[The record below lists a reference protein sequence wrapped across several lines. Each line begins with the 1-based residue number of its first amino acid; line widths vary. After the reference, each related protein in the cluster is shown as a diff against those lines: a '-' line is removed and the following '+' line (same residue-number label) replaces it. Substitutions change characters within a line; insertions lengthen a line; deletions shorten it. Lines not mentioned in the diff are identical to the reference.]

1 MSWREEKQE
10 ILQSARRILVKAG
23 SAVLTNSE
31 GLDRQ
36 AIENLVD
43 QITDLHKRG
52 IYTVLV
58 TSGAAAAGRAVLKGR
73 TEVRGIPDRQAAA
86 AVGQSRLMHCYDEM
100 FAARGITSAQ
110 ILLTREDLR
119 DRHRFLNARNAFGRL
134 LSWGVIPIVNEN
146 DTVAVQELQFGD
158 NDTLGSL
165 LLNLVE
171 ADLFVNLTSAGGV
184 RSGNPDTDPEAGI
197 MPCIEDVHSLNLT
210 ELCGAKTTV
219 GTGGMYSKLLAAR
232 RAAQLGVP
240 TLILPGREPDV
251 LKRAMAGEELGTW
264 VRSELRGISRRKF
277 WLAYNQVAAGNV
289 HVDSGAAQALRKGG
303 RSLLPAGIT
312 GVDGDFDIGDM
323 VRIIDDL
330 GEPVGVGLSN
340 YAAREMRE
348 IMGCKLSELLTQ
360 DADSQY
366 HEAIHRDNM
375 LIGAVV

>member
-31 GLDRQ
+31 GLDRP

-58 TSGAAAAGRAVLKGR
+58 TSGAAAAGRSVFKGR
-73 TEVRGIPDRQAAA
+73 AEVRGIPDRQAAA

-171 ADLFVNLTSAGGV
+171 ADLFVNLTSAAGV
-184 RSGNPDTDPEAGI
+184 KADNPDRNPDAGI

-210 ELCGAKTTV
+210 DLCGAKTTV

-240 TLILPGREPDV
+240 TLILPGRERDV
-251 LKRAMAGEELGTW
+251 LRRALAGEDLGTW

-277 WLAYNQVAAGNV
+277 WLAYNQVASGSV
-289 HVDSGAAQALRKGG
+289 HVDAGAANALRKGG
-303 RSLLPAGIT
+303 RSLLPAGIV

-323 VRIIDDL
+323 VRIIDPD

-340 YAAREMRE
+340 YNAKEMRE
-348 IMGCKLSELLTQ
+348 SMGRKLSDLSDREV
-360 DADSQY
+360 DNQY
-366 HEAIHRDNM
+366 PEAIHCDNM

>member
-10 ILQSARRILVKAG
+10 IIQAARRILVKAG
-23 SAVLTNSE
+23 SAVLTDSQ
-31 GLDRQ
+31 GLDRP
-36 AIENLVD
+36 AIESLVE
-43 QITDLHKRG
+43 QVSALHKRG
-52 IYTVLV
+52 ICTVLV

-119 DRHRFLNARNAFGRL
+119 DRHRFLNARNAFSRL
-134 LSWGVIPIVNEN
+134 TSWGVIPIVNEN

-171 ADLFVNLTSAGGV
+171 ADLFVNLTSAAGV
-184 RSGNPDTDPEAGI
+184 RADNPDRNPDAGI

-210 ELCGAKTTV
+210 DLCGAKTSV

-251 LKRAMAGEELGTW
+251 LRRAMQGEELGTW

-277 WLAYNQVAAGNV
+277 WLAYNQVASGSV
-289 HVDSGAAQALRKGG
+289 HVDAGAAKALLHKGG
-303 RSLLPAGIT
+303 SLLPG
-312 GVDGDFDIGDM
+312 GVFRVEGSFQQGALIRVLHEGQS
-323 VRIIDDL
+323 L
-330 GEPVGVGLSN
+330 GVGLSN
-340 YAAREMRE
+340 YSAADLKK
-348 IMGCKLSELLTQ
+348 IMGLKRHEVAAILG
-360 DADSQY
+360 DAHY
-366 HEAIHRDNM
+366 PEVIHRDN
-375 LIGAVV
+375 LLLDAAV

>member
-1 MSWREEKQE
+1 MPWREEKQE

-36 AIENLVD
+36 AIANLVD

-58 TSGAAAAGRAVLKGR
+58 TSGAAAAGRAVLEGR

-171 ADLFVNLTSAGGV
+171 ADLFVNLTSAAGV
-184 RSGNPDTDPEAGI
+184 KTDNPDRNPDAGI

-210 ELCGAKTTV
+210 DLCGAKTTV

-251 LKRAMAGEELGTW
+251 LRRALAGEELGTW

-277 WLAYNQVAAGNV
+277 WLAYNQVASGSV
-289 HVDSGAAQALRKGG
+289 HVDAGAAGALRKGG
-303 RSLLPAGIT
+303 RSLLPAGIV

-323 VRIIDDL
+323 VRIIDPD

-340 YAAREMRE
+340 YSAKEMRE
-348 IMGCKLSELLTQ
+348 TMGRKLVDLSDREV
-360 DADSQY
+360 DNQY
-366 HEAIHRDNM
+366 PEAIHCDNM

>member
-1 MSWREEKQE
+1 MSWREEKRE

-23 SAVLTNSE
+23 SAVLTDSE
-31 GLDRQ
+31 GLDRP
-36 AIENLVD
+36 AIEGLVD
-43 QITDLHKRG
+43 QIADLHQRG
-52 IYTVLV
+52 ICTVLV

-134 LSWGVIPIVNEN
+134 ISWGVIPIVNEN

-171 ADLFVNLTSAGGV
+171 ADLFVNLTSAAGV
-184 RSGNPDTDPEAGI
+184 RSDNPDRNPEAGI

-210 ELCGAKTTV
+210 DLCGAKTTV

-251 LKRAMAGEELGTW
+251 LRRALQGEDLGTW

-277 WLAYNQVAAGNV
+277 WLAYNQVASGAV
-289 HVDSGAAQALRKGG
+289 HVDAGAAKALRQGG
-303 RSLLPAGIT
+303 RSLLPAGIVA
-312 GVDGDFDIGDM
+312 VDGDFDIGDM
-323 VRIIDDL
+323 VRIMDPD

-340 YAAREMRE
+340 YSAKETRE
-348 IMGCKLSELLTQ
+348 IMGRKLVDLSAPEV
-360 DADSQY
+360 DNQY
-366 HEAIHRDNM
+366 PEAIHCDNM

>member
-1 MSWREEKQE
+1 MPWREEKQE

-36 AIENLVD
+36 AIANLVD

-171 ADLFVNLTSAGGV
+171 ADLFVNLTSAAGV
-184 RSGNPDTDPEAGI
+184 KADNPDRNPDAGI

-210 ELCGAKTTV
+210 DLCGAKTTV

-251 LKRAMAGEELGTW
+251 LRRALAGEELGTW

-277 WLAYNQVAAGNV
+277 WLAYNQVASGSV
-289 HVDSGAAQALRKGG
+289 HVDAGAAGALRKGG
-303 RSLLPAGIT
+303 RSLLPAGIV

-323 VRIIDDL
+323 VRIIDPD

-340 YAAREMRE
+340 YSAKEMRE
-348 IMGCKLSELLTQ
+348 TMGRKLVDLSDREV
-360 DADSQY
+360 DNQY
-366 HEAIHRDNM
+366 PEAIHCDNM

>member
-36 AIENLVD
+36 AIESLVD
-43 QITDLHKRG
+43 QIAELHKRG
-52 IYTVLV
+52 ICTVLV
-58 TSGAAAAGRAVLKGR
+58 TSGAAAAGRAQLKGLA
-73 TEVRGIPDRQAAA
+73 EVRGIPDRQAAA

-100 FAARGITSAQ
+100 FAARGIITGQ
-110 ILLTREDLR
+110 ILLTRDDLR

-134 LSWGVIPIVNEN
+134 MSWGVIPIVNEN

-171 ADLFVNLTSAGGV
+171 ADLFVNLTSAAGV
-184 RSGNPDTDPEAGI
+184 KSDNPDRNPEAGI

-210 ELCGAKTTV
+210 DLCGAKTTV

-240 TLILPGREPDV
+240 TMILPGREPDV
-251 LKRAMAGEELGTW
+251 LRRALQGEDLGTW

-277 WLAYNQVAAGNV
+277 WLAYNQVASGSV
-289 HVDSGAAQALRKGG
+289 HVDAGAAKALRQGG
-303 RSLLPAGIT
+303 RSLLPAGIAAVE
-312 GVDGDFDIGDM
+312 GEFGIGDM
-323 VRIIDDL
+323 VRIVDPA

-340 YAAREMRE
+340 YSAAEMRE
-348 IMGCKLSELLTQ
+348 TMGRKL
-360 DADSQY
+360 ADLSDPEVDNQY
-366 HEAIHRDNM
+366 PEAIHCDNM

>member
-1 MSWREEKQE
+1 MSWREEKRE

-31 GLDRQ
+31 GLDRA

-43 QITDLHKRG
+43 QVAELHKRG
-52 IYTVLV
+52 ICTILV
-58 TSGAAAAGRAVLKGR
+58 TSGAAAAGRVVLKGR
-73 TEVRGIPDRQAAA
+73 AEVRGIPDRQGAA

-100 FAARGITSAQ
+100 FAARGITTGQ
-110 ILLTREDLR
+110 ILLTRDDLR

-134 LSWGVIPIVNEN
+134 ISWGVIPIVNEN

-171 ADLFVNLTSAGGV
+171 ADLFVNLTSAAGV
-184 RSGNPDTDPEAGI
+184 RADNPDRNPEAGI

-210 ELCGAKTTV
+210 DLCGAKTSV

-251 LKRAMAGEELGTW
+251 LRRALQGEDLGTW

-277 WLAYNQVAAGNV
+277 WLAYNQVASGAV
-289 HVDSGAAQALRKGG
+289 HVDAGAARALRQGG
-303 RSLLPAGIT
+303 RSLLPAGIVA
-312 GVDGDFDIGDM
+312 VDGDFDIGDM
-323 VRIIDDL
+323 LRIMDPD

-340 YAAREMRE
+340 YSGKELREV
-348 IMGCKLSELLTQ
+348 MGRKL
-360 DADSQY
+360 ADLPALEADNQY
-366 HEAIHRDNM
+366 PEAIHCDNM

>member
-10 ILQSARRILVKAG
+10 IIQSARRILVKAG
-23 SAVLTNSE
+23 SAVLTDSQ
-31 GLDRQ
+31 GLDRP
-36 AIENLVD
+36 AIESVVE
-43 QITDLHKRG
+43 QVAALHKRG
-52 IYTVLV
+52 ICTVLV

-73 TEVRGIPDRQAAA
+73 AEVRGIPDRQAAA

-119 DRHRFLNARNAFGRL
+119 DRHRFLNARNAFSRL
-134 LSWGVIPIVNEN
+134 TSWGVIPIVNEN

-171 ADLFVNLTSAGGV
+171 ADLFVNLTSAAGV
-184 RSGNPDTDPEAGI
+184 RADNPDRNPDAGI

-210 ELCGAKTTV
+210 DLCGAKTSV

-251 LKRAMAGEELGTW
+251 LRRAMQGEELGTW

-277 WLAYNQVAAGNV
+277 WLAYNQVASGSV
-289 HVDSGAAQALRKGG
+289 HVDAGAAHALRQGG
-303 RSLLPAGIT
+303 RSLLPAGIVA
-312 GVDGDFDIGDM
+312 VDGDFDIGDM
-323 VRIIDDL
+323 VRISDPD

-340 YAAREMRE
+340 YNAKELREV
-348 IMGCKLSELLTQ
+348 MGRKL
-360 DADSQY
+360 ADLSVAEVDNQY
-366 HEAIHRDNM
+366 PEAIHCDNM